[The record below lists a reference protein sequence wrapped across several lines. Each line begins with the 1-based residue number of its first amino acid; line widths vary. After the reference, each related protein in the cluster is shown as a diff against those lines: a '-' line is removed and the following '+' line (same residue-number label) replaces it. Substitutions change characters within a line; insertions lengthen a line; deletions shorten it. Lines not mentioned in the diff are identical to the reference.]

1 MVVKFY
7 AGDKITGLSSDTK
20 PATASANSEF
30 YETNTKKTYDAI
42 QSGENL
48 TWTERVLGV
57 GYSISNAELEGS
69 ISYDKL
75 LLSGAITNANLAG
88 SISISKLANGTAG
101 KFIGYNT
108 VTGVPEERTV
118 STEGASLGDIFALG

>member
-48 TWTERVLGV
+48 TWTERVVGV
-57 GYSISNAELEGS
+57 GDSVSNAELEGS

-88 SISISKLANGTAG
+88 SISISKIANGTPG
-101 KFIGYNT
+101 KIIGFNSS
-108 VTGVPEERTV
+108 TGVIEEQTL
-118 STEGASLGDIFALG
+118 SGGAPIWQMIVYG